1 MKFRVFPV
9 GIVFIIF
16 YNILSLV
23 ALGLVIFT
31 PSVKETWLWVLS
43 TLMFIVLPLILS
55 IYILSFSLDLI
66 IINDEGIKKYHYGKL
81 KKTIRWNEIK
91 TLSCTDKNLFNGW
104 CYISNECKNYNY
116 HTITKM
122 RLDRSVIYFHLSE
135 KAIKALSIYCPNKDI
150 IEKAFN
156 NQRIEVKI

>member
-81 KKTIRWNEIK
+81 KKTIRWNEIV
-91 TLSCTDKNLFNGW
+91 TSNIYPPNGYQGW
-104 CYISNECKNYNY
+104 IYISDCKVNYN
-116 HTITKM
+116 
-122 RLDRSVIYFHLSE
+122 FLSSAFMMFDS
-135 KAIKALSIYCPNKDI
+135 KSICMKYTLKIVGELNKYLNNK
-150 IEKAFN
+150 IEIRK
-156 NQRIEVKI
+156 